1 MGSQKPRKSRNKSY
15 FEDLSPESDD
25 KLQFTAS
32 IGVFIGLHVFIGQM
46 FDLNV
51 YQMHALLMS
60 IFVIHC
66 TYFLLKTV
74 LTSDSLH
81 FVRVRRKPLA
91 NSSSLYLPYGIESND
106 GVSLMSISNMI
117 GLAGSNAERTA
128 SATVYP
134 VSAIAINATLL
145 NINSCG
151 FNIINTALLTS
162 MCGLWMLVMWPWDGR
177 EHTLSGIWNNGTKG
191 EALHLLGVAMFCG
204 GTFVAFNVQSQSW
217 LLLLFFIV
225 TVHVFTCVWVLTMA
239 NWIFKGKHIHDRSV
253 ILIVSEI
260 LGMLAVGLADLVCV
274 WELNDCYY

>member
-1 MGSQKPRKSRNKSY
+1 MGPQTPRKSRQKSY
-15 FEDLSPESDD
+15 FEDLRPESDD
-25 KLQFTAS
+25 KLQVTAS

-60 IFVIHC
+60 IFIIHFK
-66 TYFLLKTV
+66 YSMLKTV

-106 GVSLMSISNMI
+106 GVTLMTISNMI

-134 VSAIAINATLL
+134 VSAIAMNATLL

-151 FNIINTALLTS
+151 FNVVNTVLLTS

-177 EHTLSGIWNNGTKG
+177 EHTLSGTWNNGTKG

-204 GTFVAFNVQSQSW
+204 GTIVAFMQSQSW
-217 LLLLFFIV
+217 MLFLFFIV
-225 TVHVFTCVWVLTMA
+225 TAQGHEVA
-239 NWIFKGKHIHDRSV
+239 N
-253 ILIVSEI
+253 
-260 LGMLAVGLADLVCV
+260 
-274 WELNDCYY
+274 